1 MLRVSVISLKC
12 FAAVTSYNSVINIVR
27 LQCFAV
33 YNMLLHVTRCY
44 RTVSGLFQ
52 GCFTLFQD
60 CFTLFQGCF
69 RVVSGLFHSV
79 IMLSRYS

>member
-44 RTVSGLFQ
+44 RTVSGLFHPVSR
-52 GCFTLFQD
+52 LFQS
-60 CFTLFQGCF
+60 CFGI
-69 RVVSGLFHSV
+69 VSLCYPAVS
-79 IMLSRYS
+79 L